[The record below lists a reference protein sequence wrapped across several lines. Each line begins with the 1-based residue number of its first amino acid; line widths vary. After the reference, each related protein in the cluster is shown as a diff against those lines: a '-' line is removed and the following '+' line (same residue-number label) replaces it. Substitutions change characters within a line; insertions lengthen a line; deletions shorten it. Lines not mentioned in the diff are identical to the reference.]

1 MGTHVFQNKR
11 KNRFH
16 GNTCL
21 AWRSAVRAASQM
33 YRDLHHEETRK
44 REPLRGLNP
53 GMLVW
58 ALHGG
63 FGWHFTVIRI
73 QLMVFSSHGNSS
85 TWEARNRVPPLDRHT
100 HSHPQFREPKRLSSF
115 EKNQNLRGSATE
127 AQFGSKEVTQKCPQL
142 QKVIQKRP
150 KK

>member
-1 MGTHVFQNKR
+1 MFQNKMV
-11 KNRFH
+11 NGFH

-21 AWRSAVRAASQM
+21 AWRSAFRAASQM

-53 GMLVW
+53 ALPVW
-58 ALHGG
+58 PLHGG

-85 TWEARNRVPPLDRHT
+85 SREARNRVPPLDRHT
-100 HSHPQFREPKRLSSF
+100 HTQGDGLKNPKDYCR
-115 EKNQNLRGSATE
+115 
-127 AQFGSKEVTQKCPQL
+127 
-142 QKVIQKRP
+142 
-150 KK
+150 